1 VLAVLVGAG
10 VWLFAGLG
18 LDGGTPK
25 KGADLLS
32 APALHP
38 IKESPKRARHDAP
51 PGIALI
57 GGPAVNVNF
66 KVPPRGGLLFDV
78 RTGQVLWSRHPLTP
92 MPIASLT
99 KMMTA
104 LIAVRNGKPN
114 EKVFI
119 RHNSKTIPGSKVG
132 VLPKHKDVRLEPL
145 LYGLLLPSGN
155 DAAVAIAEHF
165 GRTQRK
171 FARMMNRTAGEMGM
185 GCSRFTSPYG
195 LQPSNESCAAD
206 LAALARADMREVRIA
221 RIVAHK
227 SAHPRFP
234 IKGGHL
240 FLNNTNPLLRQ
251 NYPGTI
257 GLKTGDTDEAGMCL
271 VAVVKHGPREL
282 GVVLLHSPNPA
293 EQAKKLFSAGFRA
306 VRSG

>member
-1 VLAVLVGAG
+1 MSSLLQGGDMRRRRRRRRGSRPAPRRRSRGRLGIGLAVLAVLVGAG
-10 VWLFAGLG
+10 VWLFAGMG

-38 IKESPKRARHDAP
+38 LKESPTRARHEAP

-104 LIAVRNGKPN
+104 LVVVKSAKPDD
-114 EKVFI
+114 KVFI
-119 RHNSKTIPGSKVG
+119 RHSSKTIPGSKVG
-132 VLPKHKDVRLEPL
+132 VLPKRKNVRVEPL

-155 DAAVAIAEHF
+155 DAAVALGEHVS
-165 GRTQRK
+165 RTQRR
-171 FARMMNRTAGEMGM
+171 FARLMTRPAGQMGL
-185 GCSRFTSPYG
+185 GCTRFTSPYG
-195 LQPSNESCAAD
+195 LQPSNKSCAAD
-206 LAALARADMREVRIA
+206 LAALARADM
-221 RIVAHK
+221 
-227 SAHPRFP
+227 
-234 IKGGHL
+234 
-240 FLNNTNPLLRQ
+240 TQ
-251 NYPGTI
+251 
-257 GLKTGDTDEAGMCL
+257 
-271 VAVVKHGPREL
+271 
-282 GVVLLHSPNPA
+282 
-293 EQAKKLFSAGFRA
+293 
-306 VRSG
+306 